1 MRWVWF
7 LCRLVYGAMFIYAGA
22 EKMADADT
30 FAAVIFNYQILPAK
44 AVYAAAMLM
53 PAVEIVCGLALC
65 ANTLARGASVVLNLL
80 MVGFIGAM
88 GLAMARGL
96 DVTCGCFG
104 GSGQAVTS
112 ATLARDAAF
121 LAVGLV
127 AMWGAFSRSGKN
139 DF

>member
-1 MRWVWF
+1 MRWIWF
-7 LCRLVYGAMFIYAGA
+7 ICRLVYGVMFVYAGA
-22 EKMADADT
+22 EKMADADV
-30 FAAVIFNYQILPAK
+30 FASVIFNYQILPAK
-44 AVYAAAMLM
+44 AVYATAMLM

-88 GLAMARGL
+88 GLAMVRGL

-104 GSGQAVTS
+104 GSGQAVTKE
-112 ATLARDAAF
+112 TLIRDAAF

-127 AMWGAFSRSGKN
+127 AMWGAFARTGK
-139 DF
+139 D